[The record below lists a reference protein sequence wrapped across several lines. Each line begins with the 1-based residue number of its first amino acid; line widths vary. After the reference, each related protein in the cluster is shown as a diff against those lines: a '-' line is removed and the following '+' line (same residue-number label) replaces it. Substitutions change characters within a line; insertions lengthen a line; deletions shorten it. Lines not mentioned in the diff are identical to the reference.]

1 MLCRIACLWG
11 WLTCGARLVI
21 PDRPS
26 RRVCR
31 PREGYGITDLSASI
45 GRSVLLGLFGG
56 RWLDGKLGTDPW
68 LTWIGLGLGIVT
80 GYRAI
85 WLALK
90 RANRE
95 AKKAEEQARS
105 VRKHFTDDHQDRE
118 N

>member
-1 MLCRIACLWG
+1 MQPYWK
-11 WLTCGARLVI
+11 
-21 PDRPS
+21 
-26 RRVCR
+26 
-31 PREGYGITDLSASI
+31 GYGTYGSVGLELAV
-45 GRSVLLGLFGG
+45 SVLLGLFGG

-95 AKKAEEQARS
+95 AKRAEEQARS
-105 VRKHFTDDHQDRE
+105 ARKHFTDDHQDRE